1 MKASRSRSTT
11 TPSRSNPPRR
21 AGLRAALAGFVA
33 RAQLGPSREQEWRDF
48 QPRH

>member
-1 MKASRSRSTT
+1 MKVSRSRSTARQA
-11 TPSRSNPPRR
+11 PGNRR
-21 AGLRAALAGFVA
+21 RRPGLRAALAGFVA